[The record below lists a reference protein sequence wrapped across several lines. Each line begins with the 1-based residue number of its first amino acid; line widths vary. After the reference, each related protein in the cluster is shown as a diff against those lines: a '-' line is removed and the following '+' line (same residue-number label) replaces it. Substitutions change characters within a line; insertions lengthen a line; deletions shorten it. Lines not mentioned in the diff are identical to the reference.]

1 MATVFG
7 ARQRFTFSPNPSASA
22 DGLQTISRSVTKA
35 IDVLN
40 GPAHADAPRP
50 FVGENAS
57 PTAAC
62 WILHAR

>member
-7 ARQRFTFSPNPSASA
+7 ARQRFTFPPSASA
-22 DGLQTISRSVTKA
+22 SAEVVQTISRSVTRA
-35 IDVLN
+35 LDVLN

-50 FVGENAS
+50 FVGETAS

>member
-7 ARQRFTFSPNPSASA
+7 ARQRFTFSPNPSALA
-22 DGLQTISRSVTKA
+22 EVVATISRSVSRA
-35 IDVLN
+35 VDALN

-50 FVGENAS
+50 FAGESAS
-57 PTAAC
+57 PTSAC